1 MNLEGIRKS
10 YPMNNLYS
18 NKKEDTK
25 YFNMPKNSNITN
37 FKRAFD
43 KFSDKNV
50 ILNHY
55 SQPTFILSNHITF
68 KGLNK
73 ENSYKKLSYSEY
85 YNILP
90 NVEEKL
96 KEFNIQTKVN
106 INNILIADKILSNK
120 DLAKSKNLISNLD
133 WIMTSTYTSEQAQT
147 KLDLLDK
154 ILSDE
159 KLYNSKN
166 LMNHLGT
173 IVRKTSDKDQLK
185 FNLDL
190 IKKIQ
195 SDKKLHNNQNIID
208 NLGSILEDINNKE
221 DTNIKLD
228 IINACLNNKF
238 CSNDKFMNKIGDI
251 LYSTKTP
258 EEKNIRLFSMQ
269 YIASDNRLYNNKNF
283 MDKSGDII
291 LECDNLKK
299 MDIKKNYIN
308 KIFSNEKL
316 YNNQTIIN
324 NLGNIIAS
332 IDENNIK
339 ITDKI
344 FTDIL
349 SKQPKNTDT
358 ENIELLTL
366 SKNGNFNSISEIKE
380 YKKLFDSAKDKK
392 NQLKVSNIDLS
403 DKNIEDFFNN
413 TKPFISRTIQMF
425 GNDVLEATFQHNLTG
440 LRDFVYTSINMKN
453 SLSPKQNE
461 KLLLKFN
468 PKSSAEYQSLQQE
481 IKELKEQYSTIN
493 SNNDEK
499 TLKEL
504 QNKINTKTKQARELI
519 QNAPNIDPQI
529 KIKKIKALSALTEDK
544 DFDKFLD
551 LIKTPTKE
559 NEQTWNLAI
568 NQKIFKNIGID
579 YNEKLSDRLN
589 LTDNKYLSDI
599 LAADEDF
606 NNNFKEL
613 LILIKNNPNKSYNEI
628 FNELPQNIKT
638 KEMFENIGIDY
649 DKWVN
654 ADKNS
659 FKTVE
664 VKTKVEDVKN
674 NAITA
679 LEKDF
684 NDKAFTSLP
693 EEYTKGIYEK
703 LEDKGI
709 TLKDSTETIFD
720 AYGYNIGTNTFKRLY
735 YDEKPIEFNKL
746 KDVMNIL
753 KEEMNKDIW
762 TTTNSDNQIENN
774 RLTMYTHLLKDRYN
788 QIKQAQDIK
797 QDKVTTLEIHK
808 TDMNNIGHSLFLGN
822 HASCCTSVGS
832 GCNQSSA
839 PTYIK
844 NKMVSA
850 IEIVDGDNFIGN
862 TMCYIAKV
870 DGKPSLIL
878 DNIELK
884 GGYQFNDKIR
894 DTLFDYSKQLR
905 EEIGKPDLD
914 IYAGP
919 NRHKLNMEH
928 LPKAIHNLQLIGS
941 TDNDKIYL
949 DFISSE
955 RKVSGNDIDE
965 VELYKI
971 R

>member
-1 MNLEGIRKS
+1 MNLEGIRKN

-18 NKKEDTK
+18 DKKEDTK
-25 YFNMPKNSNITN
+25 YFNMPINSNKTN

-43 KFSDKNV
+43 KFSDKNI
-50 ILNHY
+50 ILNPY
-55 SQPTFILSNHITF
+55 FQPTFITSNNFTF

-73 ENSYKKLSYSEY
+73 ESSYKNLTNFEY
-85 YNILP
+85 YNMLP

-96 KEFNIQTKVN
+96 KEFNINTKVN

-120 DLAKSKNLISNLD
+120 DLSQSKNLISNLD
-133 WIMTSTYTSEQAQT
+133 WIMTITNNPEQAQT

-159 KLYNSKN
+159 KLYNSESLMKN
-166 LMNHLGT
+166 LGT
-173 IVRKTSDKDQLK
+173 IIKKTSNKDQLK
-185 FNLDL
+185 FKLDV
-190 IKKIQ
+190 INKIQ
-195 SDKKLHNNQNIID
+195 SNKKLYNSQNIID
-208 NLGSILEDINNKE
+208 NLGSILENINNEK

-228 IINACLNNKF
+228 LMNACLNNKF
-238 CSNDKFMNKIGDI
+238 SSNEKFINKIGDI
-251 LYSTKTP
+251 LSSTKTP
-258 EEKNIRLFSMQ
+258 EEKNLRLFLME
-269 YIASDNRLYNNKNF
+269 YIASDKKLYNNKNF

-291 LECDNLKK
+291 LECYNLKK
-299 MDIKKNYIN
+299 IDIKKNYIN

-316 YNNQTIIN
+316 YNNQVIIN
-324 NLGNIIAS
+324 NLGNIIAN

-349 SKQPKNTDT
+349 SVQPKNTDT
-358 ENIELLTL
+358 ENIELLIL

-380 YKKLFDSAKDKK
+380 YKKLFVSAKDKK
-392 NQLKVSNIDLS
+392 NQLKESNVDLS
-403 DKNIEDFFNN
+403 DKDIEDFFNN
-413 TKPFISRTIQMF
+413 TKPFVARAIQMF
-425 GNDVLEATFQHNLTG
+425 GNEVLEATFQHNLTG
-440 LRDFVYTSINMKN
+440 LIDFVYTSINMRN

-481 IKELKEQYSTIN
+481 IKKLKEQYSTIN

-504 QNKINTKTKQARELI
+504 QNKINTKIKQARELI
-519 QNAPNIDPQI
+519 HNAPNIDPQI
-529 KIKKIKALSALTEDK
+529 KIKKIKALSALAEDK
-544 DFDKFLD
+544 NFDKFLD

-568 NQKIFKNIGID
+568 NQKVFKNIGID
-579 YNEKLSDRLN
+579 YNEKLSDKLN

-613 LILIKNNPNKSYNEI
+613 LLLIKNNPNKSYNEI

-638 KEMFENIGIDY
+638 KQMFENIGINY

-654 ADKNS
+654 TDKNS

-664 VKTKVEDVKN
+664 VRTKVEDVKN

-679 LEKDF
+679 LEKEF
-684 NDKAFTSLP
+684 NDTAFKSLP
-693 EEYTKGIYEK
+693 PEYTNGIYEK
-703 LEDKGI
+703 LKEKGI
-709 TLKDSTETIFD
+709 ILKDCTETIFD
-720 AYGYNIGTNTFKRLY
+720 AYGYNIGTNSFKRLY

-762 TTTNSDNQIENN
+762 TTINSDNQIEHN
-774 RLTMYTHLLKDRYN
+774 RSTMYTHLLKDRYN
-788 QIKQAQDIK
+788 QIKHAQDVK
-797 QDKVTTLEIHK
+797 QDKVTTIEIHK
-808 TDMNNIGHSLFLGN
+808 TDMNNINHSLFLGN

-894 DTLFDYSKQLR
+894 DTLFNYSKQLC
-905 EEIGKPDLD
+905 EEIGKPDLN

-928 LPKAIHNLQLIGS
+928 LPKNTHKLQLIGS
-941 TDNDKIYL
+941 TNNDKIYV
-949 DFISSE
+949 DFISSD
-955 RKVSGNDIDE
+955 RKVSGNEIDE

-971 R
+971 K